1 MTAQQQTDIA
11 TCAMRLTAR
20 ELEAKG
26 IPSGAVNEALAALC
40 RERGPAYEVK
50 QTTAERIQA
59 ALQEAG
65 E

>member
-11 TCAMRLTAR
+11 RCALRLTAR

-26 IPSGAVNEALAALC
+26 VPSGAVNEALAALC
-40 RERGPAYEVK
+40 RERSPYEAK
-50 QTTAERIQA
+50 QTTSERIQA

>member
-11 TCAMRLTAR
+11 RCALRLTAR

-26 IPSGAVNEALAALC
+26 IPSGAVNEALDALC
-40 RERGPAYEVK
+40 RERGPYEAK
-50 QTTAERIQA
+50 QTTSERIQA